1 MTKRVSLKDIAE
13 KVGVSIALVSYVMNG
28 QEKQKRV
35 GADVVERIREVARE
49 LNYKPNQIA
58 QSLRTGS
65 TKTIGLIVGDISNP
79 FFGSIAR
86 VIEDEAIKHG
96 YTVIFGSA
104 DEDMNKSASLIETLI
119 NRQVDGFIIAPAE
132 GTAMQ
137 IKALND
143 KKTPLVLIDRYFDEV
158 PTNYVVLNNFD
169 ASYDAIS
176 HLIDNGYRKIGMIAY
191 QSTLIH
197 MQERIRGYSEA
208 MTDRNPEN
216 EIRIEEVDYNH
227 INLDMEKAM
236 LKLMDGKNKIDAL
249 FFATNALT
257 ISGLYLIKKL
267 DLKIPEELA
276 IIGFDG
282 NAAFDFFKT
291 PLSYIEQPIEGM
303 GVEAVRVLVEQIDGS
318 NEIANIQL
326 RHTLIKRESSL

>member
-1 MTKRVSLKDIAE
+1 MSKRVSLKDIAG

-28 QEKQKRV
+28 QEKKKRV

-79 FFGSIAR
+79 FFGNLAR

-104 DEDMNKSASLIETLI
+104 DEDLNKSASLVETLI

-132 GTAMQ
+132 GTAGQ
-137 IKALND
+137 IKALQE
-143 KKTPLVLIDRYFDEV
+143 KKTPLVLLDRYFDEV
-158 PTNYVVLNNFD
+158 TTNYVVLNNFD

-176 HLIDNGYRKIGMIAY
+176 YLIENGYRKIGMIAY
-191 QSTLIH
+191 QSSLIH
-197 MQERIRGYSEA
+197 MQERIRGYREA
-208 MTDRNPEN
+208 INDNNPEN
-216 EIRIEEVDYNH
+216 KIRIEVVRYNY
-227 INLDMEKAM
+227 INSDIEKAM
-236 LKLMDGKNKIDAL
+236 HNLMDGENKIDAL

-257 ISGLYLIKKL
+257 ISGLYFIKKL
-267 DLKIPEELA
+267 NVKIPEELA

-282 NAAFDFFKT
+282 NAAFDFFST
-291 PLSYIEQPIEGM
+291 PLSYIEQPIECM